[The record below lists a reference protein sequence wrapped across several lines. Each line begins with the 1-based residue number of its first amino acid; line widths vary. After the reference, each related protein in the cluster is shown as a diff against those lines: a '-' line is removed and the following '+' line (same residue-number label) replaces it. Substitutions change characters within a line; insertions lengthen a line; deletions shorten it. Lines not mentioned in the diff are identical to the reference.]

1 MIVYIH
7 GHILILM
14 DYIKKQ
20 ESNFSLTFKDI
31 NYQVKV
37 KSQDENKFVDKVI
50 INNSSGQVNS
60 GEIMAIMG
68 PSGSGKTSLLNFLTD
83 RIEFPKD
90 SKHSGNIYINSQE
103 IQFKDITHY
112 SSYVMQDDVLFDILT
127 PYEIIKFSCQLK
139 QITEEDKIED
149 CVNAFLNELYIYDC
163 KDTMIGNSEI
173 KGVSGGERK
182 RTSIGVELIK
192 SPPIVFLD
200 EPTSGLDSQT
210 SYKIISLL
218 KKLAVEKNII
228 IISTIHQP
236 SSNIFFLFDKLNII
250 ERGNTIFN
258 DNPKNLPAYFSSIG
272 TPLKE
277 KSNPSDA
284 FMKLL
289 ELNSSSKTP
298 NFYIDSYKSRN
309 EEIKKQID
317 SYLSTNKEGVTS
329 IKTSESE
336 GSFSN
341 NTSVL
346 TKRSALNVI
355 RNPGLLKMRIGFTI
369 TMAFFAASVFWRL
382 DGKTYEGVYGRVGF
396 FFFISINLFMT
407 QVMGTLLTFPVER
420 AVFIREYCS
429 KMYAIPEYYTSKVLV
444 ETPFIVFFT
453 IIFTLIIYFTTGL
466 RGEAGPF
473 FIYTAALLVHSLVGQ
488 SLGYCLGT
496 LFSNINE
503 ALGIAN
509 IMLMPFILF
518 AGTLIS
524 VQNMPKYL
532 HWISYISPLK
542 YTIEILST
550 NEFKDNKKI
559 VFGDG
564 ANKILETFQ
573 YDLGIGYCFLIMCLA
588 MAFLRVLP
596 PFFLKLMIRKTG

>member
-1 MIVYIH
+1 
-7 GHILILM
+7 M
-14 DYIKKQ
+14 DYIRKQ
-20 ESNFSLTFKDI
+20 ENDFRLTFKDV

-37 KSQDENKFVDKVI
+37 KVEGENKMIDKTI
-50 INNSSGQVNS
+50 INNACGQIKS

-90 SKHSGNIYINSQE
+90 SKHSGSIYLNSQE
-103 IQFKDITHY
+103 IQFKDVTHY

-139 QITEEDKIED
+139 QITEDDKIEE

-163 KDTMIGNSEI
+163 KDTFIGNSEI

-210 SYKIISLL
+210 SFRIISLL
-218 KKLAVEKNII
+218 KKLAVEKNLII
-228 IISTIHQP
+228 VSTIHQP

-258 DNPKNLPAYFSSIG
+258 DSPKNLPAHFASIG

-284 FMKLL
+284 FMRLL

-298 NFYIDSYKSRN
+298 NFYIESYKSKN
-309 EEIKKQID
+309 EEIKKEID
-317 SYLSTNKEGVTS
+317 SYLNTNKEGVS
-329 IKTSESE
+329 LIKTSESE
-336 GSFSN
+336 GTFSN
-341 NTSVL
+341 NTAVL
-346 TKRSALNVI
+346 TKRSTLNVI
-355 RNPGLLKMRIGFTI
+355 RNPGLLKMRIGYTLI
-369 TMAFFAASVFWRL
+369 MAFFSASVFWRL
-382 DGKTYEGVYGRVGF
+382 DGTSYEGVYGRVGF

-420 AVFIREYCS
+420 AVFIREYSS
-429 KMYAIPEYYTSKVLV
+429 KMYSIPEYYVSKVLV

-453 IIFTLIIYFTTGL
+453 IIYTLIIYFTTGL

-473 FIYTAALLVHSLVGQ
+473 FIYIAALLVHSLVGQ

-509 IMLMPFILF
+509 VMLMPLILF

-524 VQNMPKYL
+524 VENMPKYL
-532 HWISYISPLK
+532 HWLSYISPLK
-542 YTIEILST
+542 YTIEIIAT
-550 NEFKDNKKI
+550 NEFKDNEKI
-559 VFGDG
+559 IFGDG
-564 ANKILETFQ
+564 ANAILDTFQ
-573 YDLGIGYCFLIMCLA
+573 YDLGIGYCFLIMCIA
-588 MAFLRVLP
+588 MVVLRVLP